1 MGRDIINLD
10 NVYENNLGMMA
21 KIAQVVFPEVE
32 FGEKYFSELFP
43 GKNDKRKDVLLAQI
57 AYYSEIPV
65 ATVKLLIL
73 QKKKSDTLNKGVHIQ
88 LLAVLEQYRGH
99 GIGEKLVEY
108 AVEQCKKSHQHKL
121 FAHVPVKDKE
131 VIEWYISQG
140 FSLAEGNGEPFT
152 MKNGETEET
161 VALLKEVA

>member
-21 KIAQVVFPEVE
+21 RIAQVVYPEVQ
-32 FGEKYFSELFP
+32 FGDQFFSELFP
-43 GKNDKRKDVLLAQI
+43 GKNEKKKDVLLAQI

-65 ATVKLLIL
+65 ATVKLLLL

-99 GIGEKLVEY
+99 TIGEKLVEY
-108 AVEQCKKSHQHKL
+108 AVEQCKKFHQHKL
-121 FAHVPVKDKE
+121 FAHVPVNDTE
-131 VIEWYISQG
+131 NIEWYIKLG
-140 FSLAEGNGEPFT
+140 FERTESKGEPLAL
-152 MKNGETEET
+152 KNGETLET